1 MAPEEKPYRVY
12 RGGRR
17 GPKLPRLSR
26 PKRGTGRGAAR
37 GTRAGPKRTAPPRP
51 PWKRALRWA
60 GIVVSVFLL
69 WAAAWG
75 LAGYFSFRDGVKAA
89 NKRLPAAAEK
99 QLSGQGGLPLTKPTT
114 ILLLGTDTRP
124 GRGQQGLRHSDSM
137 MLVRTDPDRQR
148 ISYLSIPRD
157 LWVEIPGYG
166 TDRINTSYQVGGA
179 ALAIRTVRSLTGIDI
194 DHVAV
199 VDFQRFKEL
208 IDSIGGIDITVPR
221 PILSNRFECP
231 YDAQRCE
238 RWDGWRFAKGRQHMD
253 GRRALVYSRIREN
266 RLDASDNDITRSE
279 RQQQVTQ
286 AIADKLVS
294 AGTFLRMPFNGSD
307 LLRPLATDLSANQLL
322 QLGWVKF
329 RAGGGGTIRCRLGGD
344 PETIGG
350 ASVIRSSEENRNVI
364 SMFLDESAPQPP
376 RPGTGT
382 FGPGC
387 VVGNRT
393 LGSR

>member
-1 MAPEEKPYRVY
+1 MAPDEKPYRVY

-17 GPKLPRLSR
+17 GPKLPTLSR
-26 PKRGTGRGAAR
+26 R
-37 GTRAGPKRTAPPRP
+37 KRTPGRPAGAKRTRKALQRP
-51 PWKRALRWA
+51 PWRRALRWA
-60 GIVVSVFLL
+60 AIGFSVFLL
-69 WAAAWG
+69 WVAAWG

-89 NKRLPAAAEK
+89 NERLPAAAEK
-99 QLSGQGGLPLTKPTT
+99 QLAGGNGLVLSNPTT

-137 MLVRTDPDRQR
+137 MLVRTDPDHHRV
-148 ISYLSIPRD
+148 SYLSIPRD

-166 TDRINTSYQVGGA
+166 TDRINTSFQVGGA
-179 ALAIRTVRSLTGIDI
+179 PLAIRTVRNLTGIDI

-221 PILSNRFECP
+221 PILSNKFECP

-238 RWDGWRFAKGRQHMD
+238 TWDGWRFAKGRQHMD
-253 GRRALVYSRIREN
+253 GRRALVYSRVREN
-266 RLDASDNDITRSE
+266 QLDPSDNDITRAE

-286 AIADKLVS
+286 AIADKLVGV
-294 AGTFLRMPFNGSD
+294 GTFLRLPFNGSD
-307 LLRPLATDLSANQLL
+307 LLRPLATDLSASELL

-329 RAGGGGTIRCRLGGD
+329 RAGETVRCRLGGD

-350 ASVIRSSEENRNVI
+350 ASVIRSSEENRSVI
-364 SMFLDESAPQPP
+364 SMFLDESALQPP

-387 VVGNRT
+387 VAGGRR